1 MAEDGVFFR
10 GLAEIHP
17 KHRVP
22 TKSLWAQSLWAVLL
36 TLSGTYSQLYTY
48 VVFVAVLF
56 HVLAGAAVFVLRKR
70 RPDAPRPY
78 RVWGYPWIP
87 IAFIGASLLLLANTL
102 QTSPVESI
110 SGLAILAL
118 GLPAYAYWRKTAKA

>member
-10 GLAEIHP
+10 SLAVIHP
-17 KHRVP
+17 RHRVP
-22 TKSLWAQSLWAVLL
+22 TRSLWAQSLWAVVL

-56 HVLAGAAVFVLRKR
+56 HVLAGAAVFVLRR
-70 RPDAPRPY
+70 RFPDAPRPY
-78 RVWGYPWIP
+78 RVWGYPLVP
-87 IAFIGASLLLLANTL
+87 IAFIGASLLLLGNTL

-110 SGLAILAL
+110 AGLAILAA
-118 GLPAYAYWRKTAKA
+118 GLPAYAYWRKSARA